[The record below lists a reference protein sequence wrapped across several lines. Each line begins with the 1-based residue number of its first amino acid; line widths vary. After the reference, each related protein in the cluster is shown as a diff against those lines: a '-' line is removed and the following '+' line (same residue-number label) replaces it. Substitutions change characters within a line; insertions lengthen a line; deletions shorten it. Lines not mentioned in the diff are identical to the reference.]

1 MTWAEVKKQIED
13 GGVTDDMVMW
23 YIDISFDGKLAVSTE
38 VKEDKND
45 PNYIGFAVY
54 N

>member
-23 YIDISFDGKLAVSTE
+23 YIDISFDRKLSVYPE
-38 VKEDKND
+38 VKEDEND
-45 PNYIGFAVY
+45 SNYIGFSIY

>member
-13 GGVTDDMVMW
+13 GGVTDDMEMW
-23 YIDISFDGKLAVSTE
+23 YIDMSFDTKLAVSPE
-38 VKEDKND
+38 VKNDKD
-45 PNYIGFAVY
+45 HPNYVGFSVY